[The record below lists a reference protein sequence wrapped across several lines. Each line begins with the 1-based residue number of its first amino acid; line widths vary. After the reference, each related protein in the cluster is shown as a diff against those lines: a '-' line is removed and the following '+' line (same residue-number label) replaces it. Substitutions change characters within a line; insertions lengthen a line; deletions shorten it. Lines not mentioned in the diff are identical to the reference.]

1 MSVVSAS
8 VMPWAARLL
17 AALLCWVVLSPA
29 LAHRLHVAVQADA
42 AGLRGQAY
50 YADGT
55 PAARERVSLLGAG
68 AAVLASTT
76 TDAHG
81 RFELALASAGSYRV
95 VVSADEGHRAEAQI
109 DWTPLPATTAKVAAE
124 PPAAAEASAA
134 TAVLAA
140 AVRAEIAPLREDLAR
155 LEARVRL
162 ADVVGGVGILL
173 GAFGAWAW
181 WRSRARR

>member
-1 MSVVSAS
+1 
-8 VMPWAARLL
+8 MPWAARLL
-17 AALLCWVVLSPA
+17 AALLCLVVLSPA

-109 DWTPLPATTAKVAAE
+109 DWTPLLPVTAAPPTEAT
-124 PPAAAEASAA
+124 AAAADAA
-134 TAVLAA
+134 ALAA
-140 AVRAEIAPLREDLAR
+140 AVRAEVAPLREDLAR

-162 ADVVGGVGILL
+162 ADVVGGVGILV
-173 GAFGAWAW
+173 GAFGVWAW
-181 WRSRARR
+181 WRSRVRH